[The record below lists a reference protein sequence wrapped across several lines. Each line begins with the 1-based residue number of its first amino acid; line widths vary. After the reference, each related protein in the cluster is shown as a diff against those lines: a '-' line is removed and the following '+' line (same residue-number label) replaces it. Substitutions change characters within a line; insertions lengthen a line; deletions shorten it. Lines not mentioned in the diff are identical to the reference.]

1 MTLAIFDLDN
11 TLLSG
16 DSDYSWGQ
24 FLVNKGVVDKQDYA
38 EANEKFY
45 QQYAL
50 GKLDIHAF
58 CAFAFKPLSENSDE
72 TLAKWHT
79 EFMQESILPIMSIK
93 GVDLVNQH
101 RELGHTLLVITA
113 TNSFIT
119 APIVARFGIPNLLAT
134 DPKRENGKYTLEIAG
149 TPCFQEGKVTRLNA
163 WLDENDESME
173 GSYFYSDSHND
184 LPLLKMVDYP
194 VAVDPDDT
202 LKSYAEAH
210 NWKIMS
216 LRNK

>member
-24 FLVNKGVVDKQDYA
+24 FLVKKGVVDKQDYA
-38 EANEKFY
+38 DANEKFY
-45 QQYAL
+45 AQYET

-58 CAFAFKPLSENSDE
+58 CAFAFKPLSENTDE
-72 TLAKWHT
+72 TLSEWHQ
-79 EFMQESILPIMSIK
+79 EFMEESIQPMMSTK
-93 GVDLVNQH
+93 GIDLVNKH

-119 APIVARFGIPNLLAT
+119 APIVERFGIPNLLAT

-163 WLDENDESME
+163 WLAENNHSME

-184 LPLLKMVDYP
+184 LPLLKMVDHP
-194 VAVDPDDT
+194 IVIDPDDT
-202 LKSYAEAH
+202 LKTHAEEH
-210 NWKIMS
+210 DWEIMS
-216 LRNK
+216 LRNS